1 MGMDDKHDYDPTKWV
16 DNSEPDIDAEHLN
29 KIEAALQEYGISI
42 DELAA
47 AVGQRIMQSQIVN
60 NLLATKAGNVLD
72 AMQGKALDDK
82 IAEANKNISNN
93 ADAVS
98 KLNGDQRIFIDNAKI
113 AGDSPSAFKRGI
125 TITTTGRSSSFP
137 IGYGI
142 VLTVFAGDGRGIQIN
157 AGPSSNPKIRVVNNG
172 IWTDWSS
179 FA

>member
-1 MGMDDKHDYDPTKWV
+1 MGMNDKHDYDPTKWV

-29 KIEAALQEYGISI
+29 KIEAALQECGISI

-98 KLNGDQRIFIDNAKI
+98 KLNGDKVSQNDLNNRVSSRLSLYWSNDPVGLVIHV
-113 AGDSPSAFKRGI
+113 DSYKKLIS
-125 TITTTGRSSSFP
+125 
-137 IGYGI
+137 
-142 VLTVFAGDGRGIQIN
+142 
-157 AGPSSNPKIRVVNNG
+157 VNNMQNL
-172 IWTDWSS
+172 
-179 FA
+179 

>member
-98 KLNGDQRIFIDNAKI
+98 KLNGDKVSQNDLNNRVSSRLSLYWSNDPVGLVIHV
-113 AGDSPSAFKRGI
+113 DSYKKLIS
-125 TITTTGRSSSFP
+125 
-137 IGYGI
+137 
-142 VLTVFAGDGRGIQIN
+142 
-157 AGPSSNPKIRVVNNG
+157 VNNMQNL
-172 IWTDWSS
+172 
-179 FA
+179 